1 MIIRN
6 ISAVPSKILLQI
18 GHFFLVNL
26 QVFDLEACHL
36 LLTGFLGYAL
46 TEWPWDP
53 LVKAMKATSIPGP
66 CCRPWST

>member
-6 ISAVPSKILLQI
+6 ISKVPSKILVQI
-18 GHFFLVNL
+18 AVNL
-26 QVFDLEACHL
+26 QVFDLEACHRL
-36 LLTGFLGYAL
+36 AGFLGYAL